1 MILQIHS
8 YVSVFKD
15 LIFNIFKK
23 AIIMMTG
30 KERILAILDRK
41 ETDVI
46 PWVPFAGVHAG
57 KLLGYDAD
65 DLYQNADKCF
75 EAIKKVNEVYK
86 PDGQPIMFDL
96 QIEAEILGCDLL
108 WAKDAPPTV
117 SSHPLADTDEIPD
130 KVVRADE
137 GRLPVELEV
146 MRRAKESFGDTT
158 ALYGL
163 ITGPFTL
170 ALHLRGTG
178 MFMDMV
184 KNPEYVEKLLAY
196 CNTVTKDVAGYIIDA
211 GMDVV
216 AVVDPLIS
224 QISPKHFE
232 HFMHAPFSDLFAS
245 IKEKGCKSSFFV
257 CGDATHK
264 LAQMCQT
271 GCDSIS
277 IDENVNLAAAKE
289 ICDEYNVVLGG
300 NIPLTTVMLFGS
312 QQDNMKC
319 VIDLID
325 SLPSTHNYILAP
337 GCDLPFNIPP
347 ENVIGAEQAVHN
359 SESVK
364 EMLSNY
370 ESTEIEFEGELPDYK
385 NLEKPLIEVFTLDSV
400 ACAACTYMLAAAMDA
415 KKEFGDAIEVVEYK
429 YTIPQNIAR
438 CREMGIQQLPSIYI
452 NGELKHS
459 SIIPTEDELRAEIKA
474 VL

>member
-1 MILQIHS
+1 
-8 YVSVFKD
+8 
-15 LIFNIFKK
+15 
-23 AIIMMTG
+23 MTG
-30 KERILAILDRK
+30 KERILAILNK
-41 ETDVI
+41 EETDCI

-57 KLLGYDAD
+57 KLIDCEAD
-65 DLYQNADKCF
+65 LLYSNADKCF
-75 EAIKKVNEVYK
+75 ESLQKVNELYK
-86 PDGQPIMFDL
+86 PDGQPMMFDL

-130 KVVRADE
+130 KVVQKDE
-137 GRLPVELEV
+137 GRLPIELEV
-146 MRRAKESFGDTT
+146 IRRCKEAFGETT

-184 KNPEYVEKLLAY
+184 MKADYVKELLAY
-196 CNTVTKDVAGYIIDA
+196 CNTVSKSMAKFLIEEGV
-211 GMDVV
+211 DVV

-224 QISPKHFE
+224 QISPAHFDE
-232 HFMHAPFSDLFAS
+232 FMAVPFTELFTS
-245 IKEKGCKSSFFV
+245 IGEQGCKSSFFV
-257 CGDATHK
+257 CGDATKK
-264 LAQMCQT
+264 LAQMCET

-277 IDENVNLAAAKE
+277 IDENVNLAEAKS
-289 ICDEYNVVLGG
+289 ICDEHNVVLGG

-319 VIDLID
+319 VLDLID
-325 SLPSTHNYILAP
+325 SLPTTHNYILAP
-337 GCDLPFNIPP
+337 GCDLPFGTPP

-359 SESVK
+359 KESVA
-364 EMLSNY
+364 EMVRNY
-370 ESTEIEFEGELPDYK
+370 ESTEIVFEGELPDYN
-385 NLEKPLIEVFTLDSV
+385 NLEKPLIEVFTLDST
-400 ACAACTYMLAAAMDA
+400 ACAACTYMLASAMDA
-415 KKEFGDAIEVVEYK
+415 KKEFGEKIEVVEYM
-429 YTIPQNIAR
+429 YNDPQNIAR
-438 CREMGIQQLPSIYI
+438 CREMGVQQLPSIYI

-459 SIIPTEDELRAEIKA
+459 SIIPSRDELNAEINA

>member
-1 MILQIHS
+1 
-8 YVSVFKD
+8 
-15 LIFNIFKK
+15 
-23 AIIMMTG
+23 MMTG
-30 KERILAILDRK
+30 KERILRILENQ

-65 DLYQNADKCF
+65 ELYQNADKCF
-75 EAIKKVNEVYK
+75 EAIQKVNEVYK

-117 SSHPLADTDEIPD
+117 ASHPLADTDEIPD
-130 KVVRADE
+130 KVVHADE

-146 MRRAKESFGDTT
+146 IRRSKEAFGDTT

-178 MFMDMV
+178 MFMDMIM
-184 KNPEYVEKLLAY
+184 KPDYVQKLLAY
-196 CNTVTKDVAGYIIDA
+196 CNTVSKDVAGYMIEA
-211 GMDVV
+211 GADVV

-232 HFMHAPFSDLFAS
+232 EFMHAPFSELFTS
-245 IKEKGCKSSFFV
+245 IREQGCKSSFFV
-257 CGDATHK
+257 CGDATKK
-264 LAQMCQT
+264 LDQMCLT

-277 IDENVNLAAAKE
+277 IDENVNLAEAKK
-289 ICDEYNVVLGG
+289 ICDQHNVVLGG

-337 GCDLPFNIPP
+337 GCDLPFNTPP

-359 SESVK
+359 RDSIQ
-364 EMLSNY
+364 EMLRNY
-370 ESTEIEFEGELPDYK
+370 ESTEIVFEGELPDYQ
-385 NLEKPLIEVFTLDSV
+385 NLEKPLVEVFTLDST
-400 ACAACTYMLAAAMDA
+400 ACAACTYMLASAMDA
-415 KKEFGDAIEVVEYK
+415 KETYGDKIDVIEYM
-429 YTIPQNIAR
+429 YNDPQNIAR
-438 CREMGIQQLPSIYI
+438 CREMGVKQLPSIYI

-459 SIIPTEDELRAEIKA
+459 SIIPSRDELNAEIDA